1 MKKETLFCDRCGKK
15 CETSRSNHGLHLY
28 KVIFILTDVHKCDD
42 PMDLCKD
49 CYDSLKEWMERGKA
63 NKAESENKE

>member
-1 MKKETLFCDRCGKK
+1 MIYETRFCDRCGKV

-28 KVIFILTDVHKCDD
+28 KIILILTDVRKYDE

-49 CYDSLKEWMERGKA
+49 CYDSLAKWMEAGKA
-63 NKAESENKE
+63 DGEVGESE